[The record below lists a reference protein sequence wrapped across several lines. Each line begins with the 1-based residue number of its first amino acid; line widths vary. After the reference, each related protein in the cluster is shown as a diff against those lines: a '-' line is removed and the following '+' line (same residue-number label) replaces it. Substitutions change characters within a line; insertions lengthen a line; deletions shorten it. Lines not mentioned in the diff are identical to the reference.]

1 MAIIIIFFSW
11 ILVLLNILSI
21 LVMIFLER
29 KDTRSIQSW
38 ILMFMLLPPGFSLY
52 LYFVLGRGPKLNR
65 SKVEKRNCRI
75 VDEVNNCLDIKK
87 YRTLPLDEG
96 IDTSILKFNFMHNN
110 SAITQNN
117 DLKIFN
123 TAKEKFEELLKDI
136 RGAKSTIHL
145 IYYII
150 KNDIIGNE
158 IIDALTEKAKEG
170 VKIRLIYDDVGCIAV
185 SKKMFKKLKEAG
197 GEVFSFFPSYL
208 KFINLNLNYRNHRK
222 IVVIDGKIGYV
233 GGMNIG
239 DEYMSLH
246 KRLNPWKDCHLK
258 IVGEAVYFLQLRFL
272 QDLSYVSNHSVET
285 EENFKEK
292 YFPPTYI
299 NKTTYTQIVDS
310 GPNKK
315 DYENIKSSY
324 LRMLYSAKK
333 EIFIQTPYLGLDES
347 FLYALIST
355 ANYGV
360 KINVMLPKI
369 YDKRIVYR
377 LTSSYINQ
385 LLSAGIN
392 VYLYNGFIHSKTMV
406 MDDDVTSIGTA
417 NFDIRSFSLN
427 FEVNAFITDKD
438 ITNKMKEIF
447 YNDMKNCVKLDES
460 YEKNKS
466 LLIKIE
472 EGLSRLFAPL
482 F

>member
-1 MAIIIIFFSW
+1 M
-11 ILVLLNILSI
+11 LVLLNVLSVLI
-21 LVMIFLER
+21 MIFLEK

-65 SKVEKRNCRI
+65 NKIEKRNFKI
-75 VDEVNNCLDIKK
+75 FDEINNYLNVKDYNSI
-87 YRTLPLDEG
+87 PFNEN
-96 IDTSILKFNFMHNN
+96 IDTSILKFNLLHNN
-110 SAITQNN
+110 SAITEFN
-117 DLKIFN
+117 DVKIFN

-136 RGAKSTIHL
+136 KNAKSSIHL

-150 KNDIIGNE
+150 KNDIIGNT
-158 IIDALTEKAKEG
+158 IIDALTEKANAG
-170 VKIRLIYDDVGCIAV
+170 VKVRLIYDDVGCIAV
-185 SKKMFKKLKEAG
+185 SKKMFNKLKDAG

-222 IVVIDGKIGYV
+222 IVVIDGEIGYI

-246 KRLNPWKDCHLK
+246 KKLNPWKDCHLK
-258 IVGEAVYFLQLRFL
+258 IIGESVNFLQLRFL
-272 QDLSYVSNHSVET
+272 QDLSYVSNHKVES

-292 YFPPTYI
+292 YFPKK
-299 NKTTYTQIVDS
+299 NVSKTTYTQIVDS

-315 DYENIKSSY
+315 NYENIKSAY
-324 LRMLYSAKK
+324 IRMLYNAKK

-347 FLYALIST
+347 FLSALIST
-355 ANYGV
+355 ANYGI
-360 KINVMLPKI
+360 KINLMLPKI

-377 LTSSYINQ
+377 LTSSYIQQ

-392 VYLYNGFIHSKTMV
+392 VYLYNGFIHSKTMI
-406 MDDDVTSIGTA
+406 MDDSVTSIGTA

-427 FEVNAFITDKD
+427 FEVNAFITDQD

-447 YNDMKNCVKLDES
+447 YNDMKNCVKLDEN

-466 LLIKIE
+466 LFVKIE

>member
-1 MAIIIIFFSW
+1 
-11 ILVLLNILSI
+11 
-21 LVMIFLER
+21 MIFLER

-52 LYFVLGRGPKLNR
+52 LYFVLGRGPKLNKN
-65 SKVEKRNCRI
+65 KVEKRNFRI
-75 VDEVNNCLDIKK
+75 VDEINNYLKVKDHNSI
-87 YRTLPLDEG
+87 PSNEN
-96 IDTSILKFNFMHNN
+96 IDTSILKFNLLHNN
-110 SAITQNN
+110 AAITEFN
-117 DLKIFN
+117 DVKIFN

-136 RGAKSTIHL
+136 KNAKSTIHL

-150 KNDIIGNE
+150 KNDIIGNT
-158 IIDALTEKAKEG
+158 IVDALTERANAG
-170 VKIRLIYDDVGCIAV
+170 VKVRLIYDDVGCIAV
-185 SKKMFKKLKEAG
+185 SKKMFDKLKDAG

-246 KRLNPWKDCHLK
+246 KKLNPWKDCHLK
-258 IVGEAVYFLQLRFL
+258 IIGESVNFLQLRFL
-272 QDLSYVSNHSVET
+272 QDLSYVSNHRVET
-285 EENFKEK
+285 EENFREK
-292 YFPPTYI
+292 YFPRTEVS
-299 NKTTYTQIVDS
+299 KTTYTQIVDS

-315 DYENIKSSY
+315 NYENIKSAY
-324 LRMLYSAKK
+324 LRMIYNAKE

-347 FLYALIST
+347 FLSALIST

-360 KINVMLPKI
+360 KINLMLPKI

-377 LTSSYINQ
+377 LTSSYIHQ

-392 VYLYNGFIHSKTMV
+392 VYLYNGFIHSKTMI
-406 MDDDVTSIGTA
+406 MDNCVTSIGTA

-427 FEVNAFITDKD
+427 FEVNAFITDPD
-438 ITNKMKEIF
+438 ITSKMKEIF
-447 YNDMKNCVKLDES
+447 YNDIDNCVKLDEN

-466 LLIKIE
+466 LFVKIE